1 MTELRIW
8 GRANSVNV
16 QKVLWCCGE
25 LGIPFQRL
33 DAGMQY
39 GQVDT
44 AEYRAMNPNGRIP
57 TLVDCDVVLWE
68 SHAILRYLALREI
81 ERQPGQEHHLLY
93 PAGAAA
99 RARVERWLDW
109 VLSTLQ
115 PAERNLFWGMI
126 RTKPED
132 RDMAVITAAAA
143 ASAAAWQVLDAHLAH
158 GHPFV
163 EGEAMPL
170 ADIALGAYARR
181 WFGIDIAG
189 KPPLPRLDA
198 WYARLSERAAF
209 QQYVAPALT

>member
-57 TLVDCDVVLWE
+57 TLVDGDVVLWE

-158 GHPFV
+158 GHSFV
-163 EGEAMPL
+163 EGEAMTL